1 MRLPP
6 FELVRM
12 HYSAPL
18 ILTLGLFLLNR
29 VRSSGTINLPTQHI
43 AGLGEKAVLARN
55 QEADHLA
62 LGDADAEATQQ
73 RNQPRHRHLP
83 LMVLGEHEAAQLRPE
98 VTSDAGRQ
106 SRKSHRFSGNYWLA
120 GAGGFEPRHRWRWV
134 AR

>member
-43 AGLGEKAVLARN
+43 AGLGEKTVLARN

-83 LMVLGEHEAAQLRPE
+83 LLVLGEHQAAQLRPD
-98 VTSDAGRQ
+98 VTSRAGTQ
-106 SRKSHRFSGNYWLA
+106 SRKSHLFSDNYCLA
-120 GAGGFEPRHRWRWV
+120 WS
-134 AR
+134 

>member
-73 RNQPRHRHLP
+73 RNQPSSTKRRNCGP
-83 LMVLGEHEAAQLRPE
+83 
-98 VTSDAGRQ
+98 
-106 SRKSHRFSGNYWLA
+106 K
-120 GAGGFEPRHRWRWV
+120 
-134 AR
+134 